1 MTSVDREESCPA
13 ISSKDAEEM
22 AKYGITRVP
31 IDNFH
36 YGDFRYT
43 NLKDAIAQAK
53 RQQRPEEGARSP
65 DGGRSRSRMGADA
78 LRGLDSPQEVEV
90 AHEAREG

>member
-1 MTSVDREESCPA
+1 MASVDRKELCPA
-13 ISSKDAEEM
+13 ISSEDAEKM

-31 IDNFH
+31 VDYFH

-53 RQQRPEEGARSP
+53 RQQR
-65 DGGRSRSRMGADA
+65 
-78 LRGLDSPQEVEV
+78 QE
-90 AHEAREG
+90 